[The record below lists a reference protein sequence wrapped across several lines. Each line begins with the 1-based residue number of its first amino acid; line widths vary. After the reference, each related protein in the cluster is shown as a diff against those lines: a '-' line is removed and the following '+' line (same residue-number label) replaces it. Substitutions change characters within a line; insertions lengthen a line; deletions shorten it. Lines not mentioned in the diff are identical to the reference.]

1 MITAVDTNVLFD
13 LLIPQAPRGELSER
27 ALTDAARAGALVV
40 SEPVYAELAAF
51 FPGRDQLEKF
61 LNDTRIRHDPSSSL
75 TLYEAGRAWRQYRER
90 RPAGVMCSRCGQT
103 QVARCAHCDEVIAV
117 RQHVVA
123 DFIIGAHGLL
133 QADRLLTH
141 DRGDYA
147 TYFPDLAIVS

>member
-13 LLIPQAPRGELSER
+13 LLIPLAPRGEMSER

-40 SEPVYAELAAF
+40 SEPVYSELAAF
-51 FPGRDQLEKF
+51 FPGREQLEQF
-61 LNDTRIRHDPSSSL
+61 LNDTRIRFDPSGSP

-90 RPAGVMCSRCGQT
+90 RPAGLICSRCGQSQT
-103 QVARCAHCDEVIAV
+103 ARCEHCDNVIAV

-123 DFIIGAHGLL
+123 DFIIGAHGLR

-141 DRGDYA
+141 DRGYYA
-147 TYFPDLAIVS
+147 TYFPDLTILS